1 MAAAHKEAAALSLGL
16 GNAALKKGEGRGEAK
31 WRGGR
36 YERVRRDRVRE
47 RGESW
52 GVDTLG

>member
-1 MAAAHKEAAALSLGL
+1 LAAAHKEAAALSLGL